1 MIIRSASEHRTVVN
15 HLAERLSA
23 VSERIESLR
32 EDIEIV
38 EEDPTDDAADPV
50 AYHKNLSELMGL
62 EAEHGYQTRTI
73 QRIRIRPGR
82 VYPYRT

>member
-1 MIIRSASEHRTVVN
+1 MIIRSASEHQTVVK

-23 VSERIESLR
+23 VSERIESLK

-50 AYHKNLSELMGL
+50 SYHKNLSELMGL
-62 EAEHGYQTRTI
+62 EAEHGYLTRTI